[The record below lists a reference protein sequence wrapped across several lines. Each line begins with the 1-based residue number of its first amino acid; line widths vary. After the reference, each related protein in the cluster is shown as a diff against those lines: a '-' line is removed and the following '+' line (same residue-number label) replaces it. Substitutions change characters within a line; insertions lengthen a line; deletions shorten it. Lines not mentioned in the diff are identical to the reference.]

1 MKLAKND
8 VWDVWHNFENKKYFE
23 NKVRV
28 RLDELQIVA
37 YIKRTIRK
45 ALNSD

>member
-8 VWDVWHNFENKKYFE
+8 KFETYFESKKYFK
-23 NKVRV
+23 NQLRV
-28 RLDELQIVA
+28 TPDELQIVA

-45 ALNSD
+45 AVNDD